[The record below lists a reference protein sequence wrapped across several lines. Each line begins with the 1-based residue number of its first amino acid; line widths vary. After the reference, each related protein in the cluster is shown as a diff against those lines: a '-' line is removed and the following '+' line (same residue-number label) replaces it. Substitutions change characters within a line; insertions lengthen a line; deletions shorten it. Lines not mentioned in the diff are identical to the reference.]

1 VRCARLLRALV
12 PGRRTRRRVLSYNER
27 AASCGRSDSMRTAIF
42 AAVLGLTGAGLFV
55 TGAGAQQPVVEVFKT
70 PT

>member
-1 VRCARLLRALV
+1 
-12 PGRRTRRRVLSYNER
+12 
-27 AASCGRSDSMRTAIF
+27 MRTAIL

-55 TGAGAQQPVVEVFKT
+55 TGTGAQQPVVEVYKT

>member
-1 VRCARLLRALV
+1 
-12 PGRRTRRRVLSYNER
+12 
-27 AASCGRSDSMRTAIF
+27 MRTAIF

-55 TGAGAQQPVVEVFKT
+55 TGAVAQEPLVEVFKT